1 MTSLG
6 PGGSPVLTPKSNVA
20 PSDKGSAPLKVNLL
34 QFRKNVSDLR
44 MQLHQMRQLQARPL
58 SPLNEFR
65 VCLCPF
71 RYRLSNMQAEYRH
84 SLGLLES
91 SNISFTVCIR
101 SAPEPGGASSAAEA
115 GGTGNQCETCGGHEA
130 SGGPRPEAEGFG
142 GGGQAQVLGLG
153 GACPDTTRVRLL
165 NMTLFVMF
173 ISCYDDFH
181 EYKYQ
186 SPFISQS

>member
-1 MTSLG
+1 MNLECACVHSDIDSLICKRNID
-6 PGGSPVLTPKSNVA
+6 TA
-20 PSDKGSAPLKVNLL
+20 W
-34 QFRKNVSDLR
+34 
-44 MQLHQMRQLQARPL
+44 
-58 SPLNEFR
+58 
-65 VCLCPF
+65 VCWP
-71 RYRLSNMQAEYRH
+71 
-84 SLGLLES
+84 ES

-101 SAPEPGGASSAAEA
+101 SAPEPGGPSSAAEA